1 MVYKFYVVFKNIYI
15 LKFIYLYFFSYK
27 SCACV
32 TCQRTL
38 ELEVEVTVSHR
49 MQVLETQLR
58 SPGKALCALKH
69 EVIFS
74 SSDKHTLRHAQ
85 ILNDEHFL
93 NEQIMQERLWFK
105 TVVITKPYDSSL
117 LFAQ

>member
-1 MVYKFYVVFKNIYI
+1 MK
-15 LKFIYLYFFSYK
+15 IYLFSYLVINHVHVCEH
-27 SCACV
+27 SSAGAYRS
-32 TCQRTL
+32 QRTL

-69 EVIFS
+69 QVIFS
-74 SSDKHTLRHAQ
+74 PSDKHILRHAQ